1 MVPVAS
7 PLKARYLGKMTSKPH
22 IAILVPSP
30 DNHQHDERW
39 PGNFETLAA
48 PLRALGATVEPQPWI
63 DGVAS
68 DALLTYDRVLP
79 LLAWGYHLRTK
90 DWFER
95 LALWQDL
102 GVRLDH
108 NPEILRWNTSK
119 AYLAELAEKGA
130 PVTPSLMVDGV
141 TEADLVRA
149 RRHFQSQTLV
159 IKPQISAG
167 AHQTRVV
174 REGEPIDRLPT
185 GPVILQPFLPAVGE
199 EGELSLFF
207 FDGQFSHAVAKVA
220 KDGDF
225 RVQPQYGGA
234 TTAFDPSPEARDA
247 ASAVLAACGRD
258 LTYARVD
265 LIRCLDGNLRL
276 MELEVIEPDLFLA
289 FAPDGGAAYGRAV
302 LKSFL

>member
-1 MVPVAS
+1 MS
-7 PLKARYLGKMTSKPH
+7 SKPH

-63 DGVAS
+63 DGSAPE
-68 DALLTYDRVLP
+68 ALLAYDRVLP
-79 LLAWGYHLRTK
+79 LLAWGYHLRTR

-95 LALWQDL
+95 LALWQEL

-108 NPEILRWNTSK
+108 DPEILRWNTSK
-119 AYLAELAEKGA
+119 AYLAELAAKGA

-141 TEADLVRA
+141 TEADLATARA
-149 RRHFQSQTLV
+149 QFQSQTLV

-167 AHQTRVV
+167 AHQTLVV
-174 REGEPIDRLPT
+174 GEDDALDRLPT
-185 GPVILQPFLPAVGE
+185 GPVILQPFLPSVGE
-199 EGELSLFF
+199 EGELSLFYF
-207 FDGQFSHAVAKVA
+207 GGTFSHAVAKVA
-220 KDGDF
+220 RRGDF

-234 TTAFDPSPEARDA
+234 TTAFDPNPEARDA
-247 ASAVLAACGRD
+247 ASAILAACGRD

-265 LIRCLDGNLRL
+265 LIRCLDGSLRL

-302 LKSFL
+302 MRPFL

>member
-1 MVPVAS
+1 
-7 PLKARYLGKMTSKPH
+7 MTSKPH

-63 DGVAS
+63 DGAPPE
-68 DALLTYDRVLP
+68 ALLAYDRVLP
-79 LLAWGYHLRTK
+79 LLAWGYHLRTS
-90 DWFER
+90 DWFAR
-95 LALWQDL
+95 LALWQGL

-108 NPEILRWNTSK
+108 DPEILRWNTSK
-119 AYLAELAEKGA
+119 AYLAQLAAKGA

-141 TEADLVRA
+141 TEADLAKA
-149 RRHFQSQTLV
+149 REQFQSQILV

-167 AHQTRVV
+167 AHQTLVV
-174 REGEPIDRLPT
+174 QERDQLGSLPS
-185 GPVILQPFLPAVGE
+185 GPVILQPFLPSVGE
-199 EGELSLFF
+199 EGELSLFYF
-207 FDGQFSHAVAKVA
+207 GGVFSHAVAKVA
-220 KDGDF
+220 RHGDF

-234 TTAFDPSPEARDA
+234 TTAIDPSPEARNA
-247 ASAVLAACGRD
+247 AAAVLAACGLD

-265 LIRCLDGNLRL
+265 LIRCLDGGLRL

-289 FAPDGGAAYGRAV
+289 FAPDGGAAYGRAI
-302 LKSFL
+302 LKSLL

>member
-1 MVPVAS
+1 
-7 PLKARYLGKMTSKPH
+7 MTSKPY

-30 DNHQHDERW
+30 DNHQHDHRW
-39 PGNFETLAA
+39 PRSFETLAA
-48 PLRALGATVEPQPWI
+48 PLRALGATVQPQPWI
-63 DGVAS
+63 DGAVLE
-68 DALLTYDRVLP
+68 ALLAYDRVLP
-79 LLAWGYHLRTK
+79 LLAWGYHLRPQ

-95 LALWQDL
+95 LALWQGL

-108 NPEILRWNTSK
+108 GPEILHWNTSK
-119 AYLAELAEKGA
+119 AYLAELAAKGA

-141 TEADLVRA
+141 TEADLAKA
-149 RRHFQSQTLV
+149 REQFQSQALV

-167 AHQTRVV
+167 AHQTLVV
-174 REGEPIDRLPT
+174 QEQDRLGSLPK
-185 GPVILQPFLPAVGE
+185 GPVILQPFLPSVGE
-199 EGELSLFF
+199 EGELSLFYF
-207 FDGQFSHAVAKVA
+207 GGTFSHAVAKVA

-234 TTAFDPSPEARDA
+234 TTVIDPTLEAHEA
-247 ASAVLAACGRD
+247 AAMVLAACGRN

-265 LIRCLDGNLRL
+265 LIRCLDGRLRL

-289 FAPDGGAAYGRAV
+289 FAPDGGAAYGRAI

>member
-1 MVPVAS
+1 MDTVAS

-63 DGVAS
+63 DGAPPE
-68 DALLTYDRVLP
+68 ALLAYDRVLP
-79 LLAWGYHLRTK
+79 LLAWGYHLRTQ
-90 DWFER
+90 DWFAR

-102 GVRLDH
+102 GARLDH
-108 NPEILRWNTSK
+108 GPEILRWNTSK
-119 AYLAELAEKGA
+119 AYLAELAARGA

-141 TEADLVRA
+141 TEADLAKA
-149 RRHFQSQTLV
+149 REQFQSQSLV

-167 AHQTRVV
+167 AHQTHVIQAHDPL
-174 REGEPIDRLPT
+174 GSLPT
-185 GPVILQPFLPAVGE
+185 GPVILQPFLPSVGE
-199 EGELSLFF
+199 EGELSLFYF
-207 FDGQFSHAVAKVA
+207 GGVLSHAVAKVA
-220 KDGDF
+220 KAGDF

-234 TTAFDPSPEARDA
+234 TMAIDPSPEARDA
-247 ASAVLAACGRD
+247 AAAVLAACGKD

-265 LIRCLDGNLRL
+265 LIRCLDGSLTL

-289 FAPDGGAAYGRAV
+289 FAADGGAAYGRAV

>member
-1 MVPVAS
+1 
-7 PLKARYLGKMTSKPH
+7 MTHKPH

-63 DGVAS
+63 DGAAPE
-68 DALLTYDRVLP
+68 ALLAYDRVLP
-79 LLAWGYHLRTK
+79 LLAWGYHLRTQ

-95 LALWQDL
+95 LSLWQDL

-108 NPEILRWNTSK
+108 DPGILRWNTRK
-119 AYLAELAEKGA
+119 AYLAELAAKGA

-141 TEADLVRA
+141 TEADLAKA
-149 RRHFQSQTLV
+149 REQFQSQTLV

-167 AHQTRVV
+167 AHQTLVV
-174 REGEPIDRLPT
+174 QEHDQLGNLPS
-185 GPVILQPFLPAVGE
+185 GPVILQPLLPSVGE
-199 EGELSLFF
+199 EGELSLFYF
-207 FDGQFSHAVAKVA
+207 GGVFSHAVAKVA
-220 KDGDF
+220 RHGDF

-234 TTAFDPSPEARDA
+234 TTAFDPNLEARTA
-247 ASAVLAACGRD
+247 AAAVLAACGLD

-265 LIRCLDGNLRL
+265 LIRCLDGSLRL

-289 FAPDGGAAYGRAV
+289 FAADGGAAYGRAI

>member
-7 PLKARYLGKMTSKPH
+7 PLKARYLGKMTHKPH

-63 DGVAS
+63 DGAAPQ
-68 DALLTYDRVLP
+68 ALLAYDRVLP
-79 LLAWGYHLRTK
+79 LLAWGYHLRTQ

-119 AYLAELAEKGA
+119 AYLTELAAKGA
-130 PVTPSLMVDGV
+130 SVTPSLMVDGV
-141 TEADLVRA
+141 TGADLAKARA
-149 RRHFQSQTLV
+149 QFQSQRLV

-167 AHQTRVV
+167 AHQTLVV
-174 REGEPIDRLPT
+174 GEDDPLDRLPT

-207 FDGQFSHAVAKVA
+207 FGGQFSHAVAKVA

-265 LIRCLDGNLRL
+265 LIRCLDGSLRL

>member
-1 MVPVAS
+1 MT
-7 PLKARYLGKMTSKPH
+7 LKPQ

-63 DGVAS
+63 DGAAPE
-68 DALLTYDRVLP
+68 ALLAYDRVLP

-95 LALWQDL
+95 IALWQSL

-108 NPEILRWNTSK
+108 DPEILRWNTSK
-119 AYLAELAEKGA
+119 AYLIELAAKGA
-130 PVTPSLMVDGV
+130 PVTPSLMVDGA
-141 TEADLVRA
+141 TEADLATA
-149 RRHFQSQTLV
+149 REQFQSQTLV

-167 AHQTRVV
+167 AHQTFVV
-174 REGEPIDRLPT
+174 GEDDALDRLPA

-207 FDGQFSHAVAKVA
+207 FDGVFSHAVAKVA
-220 KDGDF
+220 RRGDF

-234 TTAFDPSPEARDA
+234 TTAFDPSPEARNA
-247 ASAVLAACGRD
+247 AAAVLAACGRD

-265 LIRCLDGNLRL
+265 LIHCLDGSLRL

-302 LKSFL
+302 LRPFL

>member
-1 MVPVAS
+1 
-7 PLKARYLGKMTSKPH
+7 MTSKPH

-48 PLRALGATVEPQPWI
+48 PLRLLGATIEPQPWI
-63 DGVAS
+63 DGATPQ
-68 DALLTYDRVLP
+68 ALLAYDQVLP
-79 LLAWGYHLRTK
+79 LLAWGYHLRTQ

-119 AYLAELAEKGA
+119 AYLTELAAKGA

-141 TEADLVRA
+141 TEADLAKA
-149 RRHFQSQTLV
+149 REQFQSQTLV

-167 AHQTRVV
+167 AHQTLVV
-174 REGEPIDRLPT
+174 QEHDQLGSLPT
-185 GPVILQPFLPAVGE
+185 GPVILQPFLPSVGE

-207 FDGQFSHAVAKVA
+207 FDGVFSHAVAKVA
-220 KDGDF
+220 RRGDF

-234 TTAFDPSPEARDA
+234 TTAFDPSPEAREA
-247 ASAVLAACGRD
+247 AAMVLTACGRD

-265 LIRCLDGNLRL
+265 LIRCLDGSLRL
-276 MELEVIEPDLFLA
+276 MELEAIEPDLFLA
-289 FAPDGGAAYGRAV
+289 FAPDGGAAYGRAI